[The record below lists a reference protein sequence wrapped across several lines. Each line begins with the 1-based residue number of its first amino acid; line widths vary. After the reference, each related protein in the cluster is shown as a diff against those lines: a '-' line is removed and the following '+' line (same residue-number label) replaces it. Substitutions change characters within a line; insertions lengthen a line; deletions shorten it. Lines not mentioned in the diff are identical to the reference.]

1 MRLGAPHAPLA
12 ALPEIAQMTLIPDY
26 NNPYLLLTPKK
37 TLEYLD
43 WRYGIHIAL
52 ASFYSMINRKEG
64 PTPTYFR
71 GLPRFTVP
79 NIDEWVRNNL
89 SPDRK

>member
-1 MRLGAPHAPLA
+1 MSVRSL
-12 ALPEIAQMTLIPDY
+12 PDY
-26 NNPYLLLTPKK
+26 NKPDLLLTPKE

-43 WRYGIHIAL
+43 WRYRINIAL

-71 GLPRFTVP
+71 NRPKFTVP
-79 NIDEWVRNNL
+79 NIDAWVRSNL
-89 SPDRK
+89 SDHR

>member
-1 MRLGAPHAPLA
+1 M
-12 ALPEIAQMTLIPDY
+12 
-26 NNPYLLLTPKK
+26 PKE

-43 WRYGIHIAL
+43 LRYGIKISL
-52 ASFYSMINRKEG
+52 PTFYSMISRKEG

-71 GLPRFTVP
+71 GRPKFTVP

-89 SPDRK
+89 SNDRNGRE